1 MNQGN
6 TRTQQGEGL
15 PHLFAAVC
23 TDLLKHGFSVT
34 FRAPGWSMHPA
45 IRDGE
50 IITAEPV
57 AAGRLKWGEIV
68 LYRVGE
74 ALLAHRVVGRG
85 RRDGDPQLLV
95 RGDAPGAQDEGVTVG
110 QILGRV
116 VCTVRGN
123 KSLKLSTAKARIIWL
138 VRHTG
143 HRLRGWLVNR
153 ILPPAEGSLPSP
165 GGEDREE
172 RLVHLP

>member
-6 TRTQQGEGL
+6 TKTQEEEGL
-15 PHLFAAVC
+15 PQLFAEIC
-23 TDLLKHGFSVT
+23 TDLLKHGFSVK
-34 FRAPGWSMHPA
+34 FRAPGRSMHPT

-57 AAGRLKWGEIV
+57 TSARLKWGDIV

-74 ALLAHRVVGRG
+74 ALLAHRIVGLQ
-85 RRDGDPQLLV
+85 RRDGDPRLLV
-95 RGDAPGAQDEGVTVG
+95 RGDAPGAQDEGVTAG

-116 VCTVRGN
+116 VCTVRGHT
-123 KSLKLSTAKARIIWL
+123 SLRLSTTKARLLRL

-143 HRLRGWLVNR
+143 YRLRGWLVNR
-153 ILPPAEGSLPSP
+153 ILPHAEGSLP
-165 GGEDREE
+165 
-172 RLVHLP
+172 